1 MDLSYTHIY
10 IYLCMYMY
18 ILQFTSTPI
27 FCCRR
32 KTYHADIESADN
44 EDSEDVVFGFERT
57 LFFYSPCRLRAAHNE
72 SRFT

>member
-1 MDLSYTHIY
+1 
-10 IYLCMYMY
+10 MY

-27 FCCRR
+27 FCCRC
-32 KTYHADIESADN
+32 KTYRVDIKSNANADN

-57 LFFYSPCRLRAAHNE
+57 LFFYSPCRLHAAHKE